1 MWRTV
6 IVTQGE
12 KLTVKDNW
20 LVVWSENTEQRVP
33 IGDLYSV
40 VIDNRAA
47 LVSVNA
53 LTTLAQANVHVYLCD
68 EKHVPVALLLPMN
81 THYKPLG
88 VIKRQLALTTEFK
101 GLLWQRIV
109 KQKIANQIICLK
121 LAGVK
126 KYNIEPLE
134 EMLEE
139 VLPDDKTNREA
150 AAAKKY
156 FSALFGCTFRR
167 MTDDVTNAALN
178 YGYTIIRSSVC
189 KTLVAYGYNCVLGI
203 HHINEQ
209 NAYNLA
215 DDIMEPFRPLV
226 DLWADN
232 SCEDLFEQLTK
243 TNRRDLVNLVNVPI
257 KMGRRKTRVRYAI
270 DKCVSSL
277 MTAIEKNDPSLL
289 QLPTLIQIDEMF
301 EDEEDG

>member
-12 KLTVKDNW
+12 KLTVRDGW
-20 LVVWSENTEQRVP
+20 LVVWSEQTEQRVP

-40 VIDNRAA
+40 VVDNRKAFI
-47 LVSVNA
+47 SVNA
-53 LTTLAQANVHVYLCD
+53 LVSLAEANVHIYFCD
-68 EKHVPVALLLPMN
+68 AKHTPTVLALPMS

-88 VIKRQLALTTEFK
+88 VVKRQLALTSGFK
-101 GLLWQRIV
+101 GLLWQKIV
-109 KQKIANQIICLK
+109 KQKIANQIKCLK

-126 KYNIEPLE
+126 RYLIEPLE
-134 EMLEE
+134 EMQEA
-139 VLPDDKTNREA
+139 VLPDDITNREA
-150 AAAKKY
+150 AAARKY
-156 FSALFGCTFRR
+156 FSALFGNAFRR
-167 MTDDVTNAALN
+167 MDEDVTNAALN
-178 YGYTIIRSSVC
+178 YGYTIMRSSVA

-226 DLWADN
+226 DLWTDN
-232 SCEDLFEQLTK
+232 SCDDLFNELTK
-243 TNRRDLVNLVNVPI
+243 ENRRGLVNLVNVPI

-277 MTAIEKNDPSLL
+277 TSAIEKNDPDLL
-289 QLPTLIQIDEMF
+289 QLPSLIQIDETF